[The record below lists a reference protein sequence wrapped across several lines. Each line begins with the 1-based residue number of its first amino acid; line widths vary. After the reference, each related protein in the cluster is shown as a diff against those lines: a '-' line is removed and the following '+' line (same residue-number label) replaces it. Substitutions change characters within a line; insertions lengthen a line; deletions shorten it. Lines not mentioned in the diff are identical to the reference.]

1 MRTISANSDDMTRMA
16 QQNGYILLPVMLA
29 VTLVAAIAFTMNYE
43 SATETNVVGSELES
57 DQARYLAEAGLN
69 HARWQLEQAG
79 CGPFSDLAGQ
89 SFGNHSYSAT
99 ITPNNAGGT
108 ITAYSVPV
116 IADAMIKSDTP
127 TQNYRDD
134 TQLSTYFNLF
144 PSSIQRT
151 LYRFD
156 IENAG
161 IPAGAMVVSAVAK
174 IFVVDSNDSA
184 AVTAHQIT
192 ADWAEATVTWD
203 NINTSHDSTS
213 LASIPSGSPVG
224 EYVSVNITSLVQGWV
239 NGTTAN
245 QGIMLKTASILD
257 LAQFTSQEHGSID
270 QRPLLEVKVA
280 DGSLSNRADISVQ
293 GTLANG
299 VTRSVTRENLV
310 LYQAAYNTLELQPD
324 ATGGKDT
331 WIYEWKSSWNY
342 GADNE
347 IWVEERFADSSANSL
362 LEFELGSIPAGVKI
376 LSASLALHQN
386 TPSLNG
392 GTIGVHRMTAPW
404 VEGTSTGGSGASNWG
419 EKESGVPWIT
429 VGGDYDSTV
438 ISNTIVAASTIGW
451 FEWEIG
457 SLVQGWVDGSYENHG
472 LALVAEVYGTAAHF
486 DSSDHTD
493 PTLHPKLT
501 ITYTCECGI
510 ACLVPQGSGNVLL
523 VVDDAVT
530 VDSDDAYKRSLFESW
545 GYTITLID
553 DDENQ
558 AAFDT
563 AFTNND
569 VVYVSETA
577 YGPTL
582 GDKLNTAT
590 IGVVNEEGDI
600 TDNLG
605 TSSSRNYSVGRNL
618 TILDNSHYI
627 TELFPLSSM
636 PIYSADMDGLSAA
649 GTFAAGLQNL
659 ADWGGTPGLA
669 LVETGGI
676 LSDGSSTA
684 PGRRVMLPIGR
695 DSTSNFN
702 WNYLNNNGR
711 LIVQRAIQW
720 GTGGAGICSDEQMLE
735 IPVIA
740 SHDDGEEPLSADQPV
755 LESDDLELANT
766 SDGDQVVGLRF
777 QNVTIPRGS
786 EITEAFIDFTVDEKT
801 SGSTNLIIN
810 GEATDNT
817 VEFAW
822 TYHNIID
829 RPTTSASV
837 AWDDVPSWNKV
848 GEVQSTP
855 DIASVVQEI
864 VNRDGWSS
872 GNALVTLIRGTGTRI
887 PESFDGLPS
896 GAPKLRVTFC
906 PSAESPPT
914 GQVAHWKLDE
924 VSGIIAVDSAGGHH
938 GTLTNEPVWEAGQIN
953 GALRFDGSD
962 DYINVPHDDTLSLT
976 ETMTFVA
983 WVNASS
989 YGSSYQTIISKDD
1002 GGAGSNF
1009 WFGTWR
1015 QELVFGFYSGGIFK
1029 GVFTTG
1035 LNLQAGTWYQ
1045 LAASF
1050 DNASDQVRL
1059 YVNGAEAQT
1068 GTLADSPSA
1077 VSADAAI
1084 GRSPDGEYWRGLLD
1098 DVRIYDSVL
1107 PASEIADLNTSGG
1120 GGGVITKEPVEI
1132 VSSCNGTFLDEF
1144 NTRDFAGSNG
1154 TLSWAG
1160 DWQEAG
1166 ESDGSNSGDIQVME
1180 DEEGDEEHYYKLRI
1194 RDNDNGGEG
1203 VERALDLSGATI
1215 ATLSFDY
1222 RREELDRSTDYV
1234 AVLVSSN
1241 GTAGPWTELDR
1252 IGTSDDESYR
1262 SYSKDISDYI
1272 SINTAIRLLSSP
1284 RLGREDS
1291 VWFDNIQIQCRT
1303 LKIIPIEPIE

>member
-1 MRTISANSDDMTRMA
+1 MTRMA
-16 QQNGYILLPVMLA
+16 QQSGYILLPVMLA
-29 VTLVAAIAFTMNYE
+29 ITLVAAIAFSMNYE
-43 SATETNVVGSELES
+43 SASETNAVSSELEA

-89 SFGNHSYSAT
+89 AFGNHSYSAT

-108 ITAYSVPV
+108 ITAYNVSI
-116 IADAMIKSDTP
+116 IADAMIKSDTA
-127 TQNYRDD
+127 TTNYGGDA
-134 TQLSTYFNLF
+134 QLSTYFNF
-144 PSSIQRT
+144 IPSSTQRT

-161 IPAGAMVVSAVAK
+161 IPVGAVVVSAVAK

-184 AVTAHQIT
+184 SVTAHQIT
-192 ADWAEATVTWD
+192 ADWTEGAVNWD

-224 EYVSVNITSLVQGWV
+224 EYVSVNITSLVQGWI
-239 NGTTAN
+239 NGSTAN
-245 QGIMLKTASILD
+245 QGIMLKTTSIGD
-257 LAQFTSQEHGSID
+257 LAQFTSQEHGNID
-270 QRPLLEVKVA
+270 QRPLLEVKIA

-310 LYQAAYNTLELQPD
+310 LYQATPSTLELQPD
-324 ATGGKDT
+324 TTEGKDAY
-331 WIYEWKSSWNY
+331 IYEWQSDWNY
-342 GADNE
+342 GADVNL
-347 IWVEERFADSSANSL
+347 VAAHQASAVRHALLRFNIGA
-362 LEFELGSIPAGVKI
+362 IPAGAKVT
-376 LSASLALHQN
+376 SANLELHSN
-386 TPSLNG
+386 ATSWAST
-392 GTIGVHRMTAPW
+392 TIDVHRLNNDW
-404 VEGTSTGGSGASNWG
+404 VEGIAIGGTGPGANWT
-419 EKESGVPWIT
+419 ERDSAVAWNSA
-429 VGGDYDSTV
+429 GGDYETNS
-438 ISNTIVAASTIGW
+438 AASAVTSGD
-451 FEWEIG
+451 
-457 SLVQGWVDGSYENHG
+457 VGWVTWDVTDLVNDWVSGETPNYG
-472 LALVAEVYGTAAHF
+472 LLLAPTVDYQGAEF
-486 DSSDHTD
+486 DSSDATD
-493 PTLHPKLT
+493 PTTHPKLT
-501 ITYTCECGI
+501 ITYTCECGV
-510 ACLVPQGSGNVLL
+510 ACLAPQGSGNVLL
-523 VVDDAVT
+523 VAGDAVNL
-530 VDSDDAYKRSLFESW
+530 DSGDEYKRSLFEDW
-545 GYTITLID
+545 GYTVTLID

-577 YGPTL
+577 YGSTL
-582 GDKLNTAT
+582 GDKLNAAI
-590 IGVVNEEGDI
+590 IGVVNEEGDL

-605 TSSSRNYSVGRNL
+605 TSSSRSYSVGRNL

-649 GTFAAGLQNL
+649 GTFATDLQNL
-659 ADWGGTPGLA
+659 ADWGGAPGLA
-669 LVETGGI
+669 FVEIGGV

-720 GTGGAGICSDEQMLE
+720 GTGGAGICSDKQMLE

-755 LESDDLELANT
+755 LASDDLELANT
-766 SDGDQVVGLRF
+766 SDGDQVVGIRF
-777 QNVTIPRGS
+777 QNITIPRGS
-786 EITEAFIDFTVDEKT
+786 EITEAFIDFTVDEIT
-801 SGSTNLIIN
+801 SGSTNLTIN

-837 AWDDVPSWNKV
+837 AWDDVPSWDKV

-914 GQVAHWKLDE
+914 GQVAHWQLDE
-924 VSGIIAVDSAGGHH
+924 LSGTTAVDSVGGHD
-938 GTLTNEPVWEAGQIN
+938 GTLTNGPVWVTGQVD
-953 GALRFDGSD
+953 GALRFDGSN
-962 DYINVPHDDTLSLT
+962 DYINVPHDDILSLT

-983 WVNASS
+983 WVNVPLFGPS
-989 YGSSYQTIISKDD
+989 YKVIINKDA

-1015 QELVFGFYSGGIFK
+1015 QELEFGFYSGG
-1029 GVFTTG
+1029 VFYSVYTTG
-1035 LNLQAGTWYQ
+1035 LSLQAGIWYQ

-1059 YVNGAEAQT
+1059 YVNGTEAHT
-1068 GTLADSPSA
+1068 DTLTQSPSA
-1077 VSADAAI
+1077 VSADAEI

-1098 DVRIYDSVL
+1098 DVRIYESVL
-1107 PASEIADLNTSGG
+1107 PASEIADLYTSGG
-1120 GGGVITKEPVEI
+1120 GGTGGGGTGDVD
-1132 VSSCNGTFLDEF
+1132 SSCSGTFIDLF
-1144 NTRDFAGSNG
+1144 GSRDFAGNDG

-1160 DWQEAG
+1160 DWQEVG
-1166 ESDGSNSGDIQVME
+1166 ESDGPIRGDIRVDTDQS
-1180 DEEGDEEHYYKLRI
+1180 DYQLQI

-1203 VERALDLSGATI
+1203 VERVADLSGATT
-1215 ATLSFDY
+1215 ALLSFDY
-1222 RREELDRSTDYV
+1222 RRVDLDENINDYV
-1234 AVLVSSN
+1234 AVYLSSS
-1241 GTAGPWTELDR
+1241 GPAGPWTELDR
-1252 IGTSDDESYR
+1252 IGTSNDESYR
-1262 SYSKDISDYI
+1262 SYSKDISSYI
-1272 SINTAIRLLSSP
+1272 SANTAIRLLSSP
-1284 RLGREDS
+1284 SMGRDDS
-1291 VWFDNIQIQCRT
+1291 VWFDNIQIQCGT
-1303 LKIIPIEPIE
+1303 E